1 MDFLE
6 SSWNLSEE
14 QAPEVAQTAG
24 KQELLLTYYQLS
36 SCVAAVLPDPH
47 PAMYT
52 ALLEDASIFFAQG
65 GHSGSWL
72 AAKLGSI
79 RVFET
84 CMGLA
89 PRAVLAPA
97 PHCGVDHEVEFAPV
111 LSALCTFGVDD
122 GGTTIEL
129 LLQGAAIPPQH
140 SCSHPHCA
148 LILTVLSSSLC
159 LHPHCTII
167 LTLLSSSLHDHPH
180 SVLLLTLLSSSLCSH
195 PHSALILTLLSSSL
209 HDHPHSVL
217 ILTLLSDLVYT
228 YHVGSLWVLRVQD
241 FFGAPFSEPAQAC
254 SHCMFHCMLC

>member
-140 SCSHPHCA
+140 SCSHSHCA
-148 LILTVLSSSLC
+148 LILTV
-159 LHPHCTII
+159 P
-167 LTLLSSSLHDHPH
+167 SSSLHDHPH
-180 SVLLLTLLSSSLCSH
+180 SALLLTARSSSLCSPPHSALLLTLLSSSLCSH
-195 PHSALILTLLSSSL
+195 PHSALLITARSSSL
-209 HDHPHSVL
+209 CSHPHSALL
-217 ILTLLSDLVYT
+217 ITARSS
-228 YHVGSLWVLRVQD
+228 SL
-241 FFGAPFSEPAQAC
+241 C
-254 SHCMFHCMLC
+254 SHPHSAFRLGLHISRGIAVGPPCTRLLRSAVQ

>member
-1 MDFLE
+1 
-6 SSWNLSEE
+6 
-14 QAPEVAQTAG
+14 
-24 KQELLLTYYQLS
+24 
-36 SCVAAVLPDPH
+36 
-47 PAMYT
+47 MYT

-140 SCSHPHCA
+140 SCSRPHCTF
-148 LILTVLSSSLC
+148 ILTLPSSSPCSYPHCDYPRSALTLTVPWSSLC
-159 LHPHCTII
+159 LH
-167 LTLLSSSLHDHPH
+167 L
-180 SVLLLTLLSSSLCSH
+180 
-195 PHSALILTLLSSSL
+195 HSALILTLLSSSL
-209 HDHPHSVL
+209 CLGPHSALL
-217 ILTLLSDLVYT
+217 ITALSSSLCFQTWFTHITWDRCGSSVCKTSSERRSVSQRRHVATACFTACYASKYSSMLF
-228 YHVGSLWVLRVQD
+228 YHCW
-241 FFGAPFSEPAQAC
+241 FEFSAG
-254 SHCMFHCMLC
+254 